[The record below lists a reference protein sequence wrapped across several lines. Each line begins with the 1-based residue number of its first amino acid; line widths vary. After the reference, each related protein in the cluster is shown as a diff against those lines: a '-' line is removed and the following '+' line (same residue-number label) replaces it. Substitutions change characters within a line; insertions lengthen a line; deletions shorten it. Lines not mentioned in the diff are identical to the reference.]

1 MFCLICRHG
10 LPRIVSP
17 PTSVPSSAPLF
28 PLLPPSF
35 PSSAPLFPLLPP
47 SFPLLSPSFL
57 APAPS
62 FPLLS
67 PSFLAPAP
75 SFPLLSPSFPASAP
89 SFPRRRESSDPY
101 SQGHLP
107 LGKGTATIPCASAL
121 VRLPCIL
128 RMCISIRN
136 SRDQT

>member
-17 PTSVPSSAPLF
+17 PTSVPGLGSVIPTPVSIIPVSGSV
-28 PLLPPSF
+28 LPAKAGIQRTAF
-35 PSSAPLFPLLPP
+35 
-47 SFPLLSPSFL
+47 
-57 APAPS
+57 
-62 FPLLS
+62 
-67 PSFLAPAP
+67 
-75 SFPLLSPSFPASAP
+75 
-89 SFPRRRESSDPY
+89 DPH

-121 VRLPCIL
+121 VGLPCIL

-136 SRDQT
+136 SRD

>member
-17 PTSVPSSAPLF
+17 PTSVSGLGSVISTPVSIIPGLGSVISTPVSIIPVLGSVIST
-28 PLLPPSF
+28 PVSIIPVLGSVISTPVSIIPVLGSVI
-35 PSSAPLFPLLPP
+35 
-47 SFPLLSPSFL
+47 
-57 APAPS
+57 PAK
-62 FPLLS
+62 
-67 PSFLAPAP
+67 AGIQRPA
-75 SFPLLSPSFPASAP
+75 F
-89 SFPRRRESSDPY
+89 DPH

-107 LGKGTATIPCASAL
+107 LALGKGTATIPCASAL

>member
-17 PTSVPSSAPLF
+17 PTSVSGSAPSF

-35 PSSAPLFPLLPP
+35 P
-47 SFPLLSPSFL
+47 

-67 PSFLAPAP
+67 PSFPASAP

-89 SFPRRRESSDPY
+89 SFPRRRESSDPH